1 MRVKRGKTHVKRR
14 KNLLK
19 ATKGFRWGRKNLV
32 KRAKEAS
39 VKAGRRAYVGRK
51 LKKRENRRLWQIK
64 INAGAREQGVSY
76 SKLMGALKKANIE
89 LNRKMLSELAAEFP
103 KAFEKVI
110 EASKK

>member
-1 MRVKRGKTHVKRR
+1 MRVKRGTTHVKRR

-19 ATKGFRWGRKNLV
+19 ITKGFRWGRKNLI
-32 KRAKEAS
+32 KRAKEAA

-89 LNRKMLSELAAEFP
+89 LNRKMLSQLAAEFP
-103 KAFEKVI
+103 KAFEKVM
-110 EASKK
+110 EAAKK